1 MRSESLVEMPVGA
14 AGIPAITPPSLLI
27 SVAGRAERVKAMG
40 RAFICLGALTAALL
54 AAAPE
59 ARAKMVY
66 YEINGQRYSY
76 STNNRAQVKEARQR
90 IDAANAA
97 EAAKAKAQAERS
109 ANPLVAVFGSKV
121 QSDAKEAEARA
132 QQALSGQARA
142 EPAAGPV
149 PEAAAT
155 RHRGRTEA
163 AQAKAH
169 PGRTARARAARHP
182 APAVKVASRSSRK
195 PASEVSA
202 KPAVASVFYDA
213 ESGIKTMQMTD
224 GTVREEPF
232 DPSST
237 PEGRAIPD
245 ATGTLQ
251 KPPAKGQ

>member
-1 MRSESLVEMPVGA
+1 MRSESLVEMRLGA
-14 AGIPAITPPSLLI
+14 AGIPAITSPSLLI

-142 EPAAGPV
+142 EPTAGAA
-149 PEAAAT
+149 PEAAT
-155 RHRGRTEA
+155 RRRGGTEA

-169 PGRTARARAARHP
+169 PAKTARTRAARHP
-182 APAVKVASRSSRK
+182 APVVKVASRGSRK

-237 PEGRAIPD
+237 PEGRAVPD

-251 KPPAKGQ
+251 KPPAKSQ

>member
-1 MRSESLVEMPVGA
+1 
-14 AGIPAITPPSLLI
+14 
-27 SVAGRAERVKAMG
+27 MG

-142 EPAAGPV
+142 EPAAGAA
-149 PEAAAT
+149 PEAAPT
-155 RHRGRTEA
+155 RRRGGTEA

-169 PGRTARARAARHP
+169 PAKTARARASTASGAGRQGREPRLAQAGPGGFRQARRRVGVLRRRIRHQDDADDGRDGP
-182 APAVKVASRSSRK
+182 RGAVRPELHARRARR
-195 PASEVSA
+195 PGRHRHL
-202 KPAVASVFYDA
+202 A
-213 ESGIKTMQMTD
+213 EAA
-224 GTVREEPF
+224 REEPIAGKLK
-232 DPSST
+232 SGIGGSGGGTRT
-237 PEGRAIPD
+237 PDTRIMIP
-245 ATGTLQ
+245 LL
-251 KPPAKGQ
+251 

>member
-1 MRSESLVEMPVGA
+1 MRSESLVEMRVGA
-14 AGIPAITPPSLLI
+14 AGIPAITSPSLLI

-40 RAFICLGALTAALL
+40 RAFICLGALTAALM

-109 ANPLVAVFGSKV
+109 ANPLVAVFGSKL

-142 EPAAGPV
+142 EPAAGPA

-155 RHRGRTEA
+155 RRRGGTEGAQAGLGGFRQARRRVGVLRRGIRHQDDADDRRDGPRGAVRPELDARSARRPGRHRHLAEA
-163 AQAKAH
+163 A
-169 PGRTARARAARHP
+169 
-182 APAVKVASRSSRK
+182 
-195 PASEVSA
+195 
-202 KPAVASVFYDA
+202 
-213 ESGIKTMQMTD
+213 
-224 GTVREEPF
+224 REEPIAGKLKAGIGGSGGGTRTP
-232 DPSST
+232 DTRIMIAPSVC
-237 PEGRAIPD
+237 
-245 ATGTLQ
+245 
-251 KPPAKGQ
+251 

>member
-1 MRSESLVEMPVGA
+1 MRSESLVEMRVGA
-14 AGIPAITPPSLLI
+14 AGIPAITPPSSLI

-40 RAFICLGALTAALL
+40 RGFICLGASMMALL
-54 AAAPE
+54 ATAYE

-109 ANPLVAVFGSKV
+109 ANPLVAVFGSKL

-132 QQALSGQARA
+132 LQALSGQAGA
-142 EPAAGPV
+142 QPAADAA

-155 RHRGRTEA
+155 RRRGGA
-163 AQAKAH
+163 DGVQAKAH
-169 PGRTARARAARHP
+169 PARAARVRAAPRP
-182 APAVKVASRSSRK
+182 APAVKVASRGARK

-237 PEGRAIPD
+237 PEARAVPD
-245 ATGTLQ
+245 ATGTLR
-251 KPPAKGQ
+251 KPAAKSQ

>member
-1 MRSESLVEMPVGA
+1 MRSESLVEMRVGA
-14 AGIPAITPPSLLI
+14 AGIPAITSPSLLI

-54 AAAPE
+54 AAPE

-109 ANPLVAVFGSKV
+109 ANPLVAVFGSKA
-121 QSDAKEAEARA
+121 QNDAKEAEARA

-142 EPAAGPV
+142 EPAAGPA

-155 RHRGRTEA
+155 RRRGGTEA

-169 PGRTARARAARHP
+169 P
-182 APAVKVASRSSRK
+182 
-195 PASEVSA
+195 
-202 KPAVASVFYDA
+202 
-213 ESGIKTMQMTD
+213 
-224 GTVREEPF
+224 
-232 DPSST
+232 
-237 PEGRAIPD
+237 
-245 ATGTLQ
+245 
-251 KPPAKGQ
+251 

>member
-1 MRSESLVEMPVGA
+1 MRSESLVEMRVGA
-14 AGIPAITPPSLLI
+14 AGIPAITSPSLLI

-132 QQALSGQARA
+132 QQALSAQAKA
-142 EPAAGPV
+142 EPAAGPA
-149 PEAAAT
+149 PEAPT
-155 RHRGRTEA
+155 RRRGGTEA
-163 AQAKAH
+163 AQAKAQ
-169 PGRTARARAARHP
+169 PAKTARTRARHA
-182 APAVKVASRSSRK
+182 APAVKVASRGSRK
-195 PASEVSA
+195 PAAEVPA
-202 KPAVASVFYDA
+202 KPAVASV
-213 ESGIKTMQMTD
+213 
-224 GTVREEPF
+224 
-232 DPSST
+232 
-237 PEGRAIPD
+237 
-245 ATGTLQ
+245 
-251 KPPAKGQ
+251 

>member
-1 MRSESLVEMPVGA
+1 MRSESLVEMRVGA
-14 AGIPAITPPSLLI
+14 AGIPAITSPSLLI

-97 EAAKAKAQAERS
+97 EAAKAQAERS

-132 QQALSGQARA
+132 QQALSAQAKA
-142 EPAAGPV
+142 EPAAGRA
-149 PEAAAT
+149 PEAPT
-155 RHRGRTEA
+155 RRRGGTEA
-163 AQAKAH
+163 AQAKAQ
-169 PGRTARARAARHP
+169 PAKTARTRAARHA
-182 APAVKVASRSSRK
+182 APAVKVASRGSRK
-195 PASEVSA
+195 PAAEVPA

-237 PEGRAIPD
+237 PEGRAGPD
-245 ATGTLQ
+245 ATGALQ
-251 KPPAKGQ
+251 KPAKSQ

>member
-1 MRSESLVEMPVGA
+1 MRSESLVEMRVGA
-14 AGIPAITPPSLLI
+14 AGVPAITSPSLLI
-27 SVAGRAERVKAMG
+27 SVAGRGERVKAMG

-54 AAAPE
+54 AAPE

-109 ANPLVAVFGSKV
+109 ANPLVAVFGSKA

-142 EPAAGPV
+142 EPAAGAA
-149 PEAAAT
+149 PEAATT
-155 RHRGRTEA
+155 RRRGGTEA

-169 PGRTARARAARHP
+169 PAKTARARVARHP
-182 APAVKVASRSSRK
+182 APAVKLASRGARK
-195 PASEVSA
+195 PVSEGPAQPALAS
-202 KPAVASVFYDA
+202 
-213 ESGIKTMQMTD
+213 
-224 GTVREEPF
+224 
-232 DPSST
+232 
-237 PEGRAIPD
+237 
-245 ATGTLQ
+245 
-251 KPPAKGQ
+251 

>member
-1 MRSESLVEMPVGA
+1 MM
-14 AGIPAITPPSLLI
+14 
-27 SVAGRAERVKAMG
+27 
-40 RAFICLGALTAALL
+40 ALL
-54 AAAPE
+54 AMAYE

-142 EPAAGPV
+142 EPTAGAA
-149 PEAAAT
+149 PEAAT
-155 RHRGRTEA
+155 RRRGGTEA

-169 PGRTARARAARHP
+169 PAKTARARAARHP
-182 APAVKVASRSSRK
+182 APAVKVASRGSRK
-195 PASEVSA
+195 PAPEVSA

-237 PEGRAIPD
+237 PEGRAVPD

-251 KPPAKGQ
+251 KPSAKSQ

>member
-1 MRSESLVEMPVGA
+1 MRSESLVEMRVGA
-14 AGIPAITPPSLLI
+14 AGIPAITSPSLLI

-132 QQALSGQARA
+132 QQALSAQAKA
-142 EPAAGPV
+142 EPAAGPA
-149 PEAAAT
+149 PEAPT
-155 RHRGRTEA
+155 RRRGGTEA
-163 AQAKAH
+163 AQAKAQ
-169 PGRTARARAARHP
+169 PAKTARTRAARHA
-182 APAVKVASRSSRK
+182 APAVKVASRGSRK
-195 PASEVSA
+195 PAAEVPA

-237 PEGRAIPD
+237 PEGRAVPD
-245 ATGTLQ
+245 ATGALQ
-251 KPPAKGQ
+251 KPAKSQ

>member
-1 MRSESLVEMPVGA
+1 MRSESLVEMRVGA
-14 AGIPAITPPSLLI
+14 AGIPAITSPSLLI

-142 EPAAGPV
+142 EPTAGAA
-149 PEAAAT
+149 PEAAT
-155 RHRGRTEA
+155 RRRGGTEA

-169 PGRTARARAARHP
+169 PAKTARTRAARHP
-182 APAVKVASRSSRK
+182 APVVKVASRGSRK

-237 PEGRAIPD
+237 PEGRAVPD

-251 KPPAKGQ
+251 KPPAKSQ

>member
-1 MRSESLVEMPVGA
+1 MRSESLVEMQAGA
-14 AGIPAITPPSLLI
+14 AGIPAITSPSLLI

-109 ANPLVAVFGSKV
+109 TNPLVAVFGSKA
-121 QSDAKEAEARA
+121 QSGAKEAEARA

-142 EPAAGPV
+142 EPGAAPA
-149 PEAAAT
+149 PEAAAP
-155 RHRGRTEA
+155 RHRAGTE
-163 AQAKAH
+163 
-169 PGRTARARAARHP
+169 
-182 APAVKVASRSSRK
+182 
-195 PASEVSA
+195 
-202 KPAVASVFYDA
+202 
-213 ESGIKTMQMTD
+213 
-224 GTVREEPF
+224 
-232 DPSST
+232 
-237 PEGRAIPD
+237 
-245 ATGTLQ
+245 
-251 KPPAKGQ
+251 

>member
-1 MRSESLVEMPVGA
+1 
-14 AGIPAITPPSLLI
+14 
-27 SVAGRAERVKAMG
+27 MG

-142 EPAAGPV
+142 EPTAGAA
-149 PEAAAT
+149 PEAAT
-155 RHRGRTEA
+155 RRRGGTEA

-169 PGRTARARAARHP
+169 PAKTARTRAARHP
-182 APAVKVASRSSRK
+182 APVVKVASRGSRK

-237 PEGRAIPD
+237 PEGRAVPD

-251 KPPAKGQ
+251 KPPAKSQ